1 MKGHFLRKN
10 GGPFYLLFWRLESE
24 LWTLL
29 EPWHFVV
36 GILEIHHQFYSKR
49 LQPTPSKSSINQSE
63 TYVKK
68 PANTSNKFQKYMKNQ
83 QNNLNNPITHTKNM
97 CHFSS
102 CVTSTRPNNRMNL
115 QNRGPG
121 IWQMHPNARQAICR
135 CPGTTAGGIA
145 IDTEMHLGKQLTK
158 TSWKSKGTP

>member
-1 MKGHFLRKN
+1 MLLPMEGNFLHN
-10 GGPFYLLFWRLESE
+10 LEDCDLLFWKGSE

-29 EPWHFVV
+29 PMAKVV
-36 GILEIHHQFYSKR
+36 GISEIHHQFYSKSR
-49 LQPTPSKSSINQSE
+49 LQPTPSKSSINQSQ

-68 PANTSNKFQKYMKNQ
+68 PTNTSNKFRKHMKNQ
-83 QNNLNNPITHTKNM
+83 QTIQTTPSHTKNM

-102 CVTSTRPNNRMNL
+102 SVTSTRPNNRMNL

-121 IWQMHPNARQAICR
+121 IWQMHPNARQAIRR

-145 IDTEMHLGKQLTK
+145 IDTEMHLGTK
-158 TSWKSKGTP
+158 ISNHG